1 MSEMLS
7 VLCFVL
13 LLPCLSPSLFP
24 SSPNRSLRCV
34 QAVGFHCFS
43 DRARRK
49 SLWTMCSLF
58 IFLAFSLFLS
68 NSLAL
73 LFGHASA
80 QHCMA
85 FRSGKITHSL
95 SPPSNSLTY
104 GLLLSTLYTENHVA
118 EGGFGRVA
126 VREKE
131 PTHASRLRILRE
143 SIKRSI
149 IWLLTCQFLQ
159 WDGAFPL
166 PSLTIEHSGTENI
179 NGFAN

>member
-1 MSEMLS
+1 MLS

-13 LLPCLSPSLFP
+13 LFPCLSPSLFP

-49 SLWTMCSLF
+49 SLLTMCSLF
-58 IFLAFSLFLS
+58 IFLTFSLFLS

-95 SPPSNSLTY
+95 SLSRPHQTLSLLDCCCQHCTRKITSRRVV
-104 GLLLSTLYTENHVA
+104 L
-118 EGGFGRVA
+118 GGWRFGKKNQRMRRA
-126 VREKE
+126 
-131 PTHASRLRILRE
+131 
-143 SIKRSI
+143 
-149 IWLLTCQFLQ
+149 
-159 WDGAFPL
+159 
-166 PSLTIEHSGTENI
+166 
-179 NGFAN
+179 